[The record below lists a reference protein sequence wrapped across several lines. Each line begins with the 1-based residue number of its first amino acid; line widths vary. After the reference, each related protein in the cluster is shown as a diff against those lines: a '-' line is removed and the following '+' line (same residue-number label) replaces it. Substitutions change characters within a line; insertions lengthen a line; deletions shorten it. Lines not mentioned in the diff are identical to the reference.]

1 MISEGIDLSEMNLKL
16 MEKVEEL
23 TLYVIQQNKEL
34 EKLKEEVELLK
45 EQKP

>member
-1 MISEGIDLSEMNLKL
+1 MISEGIDLGEMNLKL

-23 TLYVIQQNKEL
+23 TLYLIQQHKEL

-45 EQKP
+45 NK